1 MRTMNSGGANSAMT
15 VLPRLAF
22 ALLLAI
28 TLAACGGGGVVP
40 STSVAATE
48 TSRTLTPQWTEYV
61 SRKAVNY
68 SPFRSGNRDTE
79 TITAAM
85 VKEDM
90 ELLVMGDF
98 RLIRLFDASDKVSRL
113 TLQVI
118 RDNNLDIK
126 VHLGAYVQS
135 DKYASEAD
143 KPGVAAFNDAELA
156 RTVTLANEFDDI
168 VLAVSIG
175 NETMVSWSFN
185 PITPAVIASYVGRV
199 RGQIKQPVT
208 SDDNW
213 ALYADAP
220 KVLIDAIDFAAI
232 HTYTELDTVFAT
244 DYFDWRQAAVPAE
257 KRAAAMMDAALA
269 AARKQHD
276 AVRAALD
283 LKGQAVMP
291 IVIGETGWNAV
302 NVGHLGYRAHPVNQK
317 MYFNGLQDWAREG
330 RTGKG
335 PANVIYFEAFDE
347 PWKGADDKWGLF
359 NVQRQ
364 ARYVIQNLYPKSMWE
379 PGDYTP
385 ADALYWKPL
394 GQQKIDAKR
403 FTLYAETYTL
413 NEARPATPTLWNAWE
428 NGTTASAT
436 DVTTATPPEGAA
448 SLQITPSPA
457 SWGWGLA
464 MNLKANDLKTDT
476 AADLSGFASG
486 TLNFSIR
493 TTYPGMIE
501 VGFLSGTGVDGS
513 AVDVYIQLSSG
524 QYGFVNDGAWHA
536 VSIPVSA
543 LLAAAAKADLTL
555 VTSPFVIA
563 DRYDR
568 TGKASGSAVTSRI
581 DVDGIHWAR

>member
-1 MRTMNSGGANSAMT
+1 MRTMNSGGRIST
-15 VLPRLAF
+15 LTQLPRLVLAM
-22 ALLLAI
+22 LVAI

-48 TSRTLTPQWTEYV
+48 TSRTLTAQWTEYV

-85 VKEDM
+85 VKEDLQ
-90 ELLVMGDF
+90 LLLMGDF

-118 RDNNLDIK
+118 RDNGLDIK
-126 VHLGAYVQS
+126 VQLGAYVQS

-143 KPGVAAFNDAELA
+143 KPGIAAYNDAELA
-156 RTVTLANEFDDI
+156 RTVALAKEFSDI

-185 PITPAVIASYVGRV
+185 PITPEVIAGYIRHV
-199 RGQIKQPVT
+199 RGQIAQPVT

-213 ALYADAP
+213 ALYAEAP

-232 HTYTELDTVFAT
+232 HTYTELDTVFAPDT
-244 DYFDWRQAAVPAE
+244 FDWKQAAVPAG
-257 KRAAAMMDAALA
+257 KRAAAMMDAAMA
-269 AARKQHD
+269 AARAQYD
-276 AVRAALD
+276 AVRAQLD

-317 MYFNGLQDWAREG
+317 MYFNALQEWAREG

-335 PANVIYFEAFDE
+335 PANIIYFEAFDE

-364 ARYVIQNLYPKSMWE
+364 ARYVVQNLYPQSLWE
-379 PGDYTP
+379 PGDYAP
-385 ADALYWKPL
+385 ADAVHWVPL
-394 GQQKIDAKR
+394 GQHKVGADR

-413 NEARPATPTLWNAWE
+413 NEDRPSTPTLWNAWE
-428 NGTTASAT
+428 NGTTAAAAEVGGTST
-436 DVTTATPPEGAA
+436 PEGSQ
-448 SLQITPSPA
+448 SLQVTPSPA
-457 SWGWGLA
+457 VWGWGLA
-464 MNLKANDLKTDT
+464 LNLKENDLKTDT

-513 AVDVYIQLSSG
+513 AVDVYVPLVSG
-524 QYGFVNDGAWHA
+524 QYGYANDGAWHS
-536 VSIPVSA
+536 VSIPLSA
-543 LLAAAAKADLTL
+543 LLAVAPKADLSL

-568 TGKASGSAVTSRI
+568 TGKAQGSAIASRI